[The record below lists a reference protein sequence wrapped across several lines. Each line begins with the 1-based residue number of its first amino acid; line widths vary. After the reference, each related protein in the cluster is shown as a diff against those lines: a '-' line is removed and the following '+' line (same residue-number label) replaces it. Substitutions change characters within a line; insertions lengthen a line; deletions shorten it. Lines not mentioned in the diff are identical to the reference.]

1 MSFLN
6 DLFTF
11 GPTCTEADAVRLT
24 TQKEQIRAYLLTG
37 PYFYTLAEI
46 SAYTGFPEA
55 SISAQLRHIK
65 HEKIG
70 LHTYEK
76 RRRNG
81 GHGGTWEYK
90 LTNRLD
96 TTAEGV

>member
-24 TQKEQIRAYLLTG
+24 TQKEALRAYLLTDRDWR
-37 PYFYTLAEI
+37 TLAEI
-46 SAYTGFPEA
+46 AAYTGFPEA

-65 HEKIG
+65 RETIG
-70 LHTYEK
+70 LHTYQK

-81 GHGGTWEYK
+81 GHGGTWEYQ
-90 LTNRLD
+90 LCTR
-96 TTAEGV
+96 EEQP